1 MELHHDDRV
10 FFDPI
15 SHSYLLDGDVLLMG
29 VTELMRKHN
38 LGADYGNIPASILK
52 KAAEEGT
59 AIHKEIEDYDSGEAI
74 FASELIDEYRD
85 ICLAN
90 GLKSVESEYP
100 ITDYETIASAIDKV
114 YENRNGKAVLVD
126 IKTTLDFHRRALQW
140 QLGIYKVFFE
150 RLNPDKEVEGCFCLW
165 IDKKTRKIKGLIPI
179 EPVSAEEVAALI
191 EAERN
196 GLIYIDENDIPDA
209 SLVLKEDE
217 LATYISKA
225 NEIAALKAK
234 IKEIEAGLKFYDEQ
248 MLAYMADN
256 NLDEMAAPGGVFKRK
271 KSYTQTRVDS
281 AKLQKLYPAVF
292 EKVTKQVEVAA
303 SLSFKPTE

>member
-1 MELHHDDRV
+1 MVPTSD
-10 FFDPI
+10 
-15 SHSYLLDGDVLLMG
+15 LLD
-29 VTELMRKHN
+29 EYKQ
-38 LGADYGNIPASILK
+38 LGLKFLASEFLISDNEMVASSIDML
-52 KAAEEGT
+52 
-59 AIHKEIEDYDSGEAI
+59 YQSGEDSVI
-74 FASELIDEYRD
+74 
-85 ICLAN
+85 IC
-90 GLKSVESEYP
+90 
-100 ITDYETIASAIDKV
+100 
-114 YENRNGKAVLVD
+114 D
-126 IKTTLDFHRRALQW
+126 IKTTDKAHIRSVQW
-140 QLGIYKVFFE
+140 QTSIYKYLFE
-150 RLNPDKEVEGCFCLW
+150 RQCPGIKVSALYLLWADKKAEKLREFRPLEPIPDEEVEKLLECE
-165 IDKKTRKIKGLIPI
+165 K
-179 EPVSAEEVAALI
+179 
-191 EAERN
+191 N
-196 GLIYIDENDIPDA
+196 GLIYIDEGDIPDA

-256 NLDEMAAPGGVFKRK
+256 DLDEMAAPGGVFKRK